1 MALRSAV
8 LGKGFRET
16 VPLPVF
22 WMSCDSGPFHVLPDL
37 EASVWLAVL
46 WSLHLPHGWCQEGM
60 GSCTETLGKA
70 VSSEAPKEEVGHS
83 RNIRDKKGL
92 LEQGMALSE
101 RRGTEELTIMR
112 VGL

>member
-22 WMSCDSGPFHVLPDL
+22 WMSCGSGPFHVLPDL
-37 EASVWLAVL
+37 EASVWLTVL
-46 WSLHLPHGWCQEGM
+46 WSLRLPHGWCQEGM

-70 VSSEAPKEEVGHS
+70 GSSEAPGRK
-83 RNIRDKKGL
+83 RWDT
-92 LEQGMALSE
+92 A
-101 RRGTEELTIMR
+101 GT
-112 VGL
+112 